1 MAADVITKYDHV
13 KWSDFLGKFIWR
25 QGEHLIAVAPT
36 KGGKTTLLSQV
47 LPRRDYVVVFVTK
60 AHDPSFTKHYRGYKR
75 VESWAEVGPLDHRVL
90 LWPKPEKTI
99 REFAAK
105 QRRVFSEALNRI
117 FIERGWTV
125 VIDEQHYCCTTL
137 GLAPEIAMFLHQG
150 RSSGLTVVNGIQRPA
165 HVPVVSYSGSQHAFI
180 WKTTDKKDA
189 ARLAALGGTDDK
201 ELAHNALTLADHE
214 FIYVNTVTGN
224 PLRSKVEI

>member
-1 MAADVITKYDHV
+1 MPADVLTKYDSV
-13 KWSDFLGKFIWR
+13 AWSEFQRKFNWR

-36 KGGKTTLLSQV
+36 KGGKTTLLSRV

-60 AHDPSFTKHYRGYKR
+60 AFDPSFSKHYQGYKR
-75 VESWAEVGPLDHRVL
+75 VQNWDEVGPLDRRIL
-90 LWPKPEKTI
+90 LWPSPERTI
-99 REFAAK
+99 RDFAAK
-105 QRRVFSEALNRI
+105 QRRVFADALNRI

-189 ARLAALGGTDDK
+189 ARLAALGGVNDK
-201 ELAHNALTLADHE
+201 ELAMNALGLRDHE
-214 FIYVNTVTGN
+214 FIYVDTVDGN
-224 PLRSKVEI
+224 PIRSKVEI